1 MEGHRDAMLI
11 SSSSTSPSR
20 AVEDDKPLVDWAR
33 MSAGGSV
40 LTKHR
45 LVERAALSQRDR
57 RCFDVGGPFEHEHF
71 GGFSEAFFMY
81 AA

>member
-11 SSSSTSPSR
+11 SSSGTSPSR

-45 LVERAALSQRDR
+45 LVERAALSQ
-57 RCFDVGGPFEHEHF
+57 
-71 GGFSEAFFMY
+71 
-81 AA
+81 